1 MLIYR
6 QLGGRNMGSKN
17 EQERRRA
24 ERTLLQSEVILFVD
38 TTKSESVDVSD
49 TGICL
54 VTEQPIMFNVLRN
67 NDGKIIESKAQLAW
81 VNKTGDRMVY
91 GLEYIEKSE

>member
-1 MLIYR
+1 
-6 QLGGRNMGSKN
+6 MGSKN